1 MKAHRMGSTQKGESN
16 MSRYGVIF
24 TAVACG
30 LLALPA
36 PLLARD
42 YTTWAL
48 YNPRWYQPHY
58 LPSVDEASNRLQFI
72 SPHFAP
78 VTANEELTTG
88 YSLQRVDVN
97 RLGVNL
103 SFTKSSVTQDS
114 QYYWSWWGGYVA
126 PVITSHTDD
135 IVASIVYADVAYFE
149 LYHNGRST
157 EVVSAHGANWCVDY
171 VSRGAQRGNA
181 FCVAS
186 EADAHGIIDALATLV
201 VASGQNLDISP
212 GMTMKPVPEKET
224 RNHPELAG
232 MQVKDM
238 VWDSPPDQ
246 AGIKKGDIV
255 RSINGKPCTEEQ
267 AFTDLFNAAVREKPE
282 GGVVSVEVLHRGNSR
297 TVDLHYL
304 NPDADIALLRQK
316 SAGSARHPVGSV
328 ISVPEVNQA
337 APPAPEVSQA
347 APPSTF
353 RLGVRVRAVT
363 DSDVIAMGLLKPKGV
378 VVTGVEKG
386 GLAEEMQMQIGDVIV
401 EVNGSE
407 IGDVE
412 FFTQFVRSGAAK
424 SFRVWRKG
432 QAVEL
437 TVPQS
442 M

>member
-1 MKAHRMGSTQKGESN
+1 
-16 MSRYGVIF
+16 MSLSRPQEPGNARRGKSKMLRYRVFF
-24 TAVACG
+24 TAVFCAA
-30 LLALPA
+30 LALPA
-36 PLLARD
+36 PLAAELE
-42 YTTWAL
+42 TH
-48 YNPRWYQPHY
+48 WYQPRY
-58 LPSVDEASNRLQFI
+58 LPSVEDASDQLKLA
-72 SPHFAP
+72 SPNFSPMSVEVYNNGSRRAYG
-78 VTANEELTTG
+78 LTSG

-97 RLGVNL
+97 RLGINL
-103 SFTKSSVTQDS
+103 SFTKSGVVQDS
-114 QYYWSWWGGYVA
+114 QYFWSWWGGYVA
-126 PVITSHTDD
+126 PVTTSYADG
-135 IVASIVYADVAYFE
+135 IVTSIVYADVAYFE

-157 EVVSAHGANWCVDY
+157 EVVSAHGANWCVDC

-186 EADAHGIIDALATLV
+186 EADTHGIIDALATLV
-201 VASGQNLDISP
+201 VASGQNLDFFP
-212 GMTMKPVPEKET
+212 GMIMKPVPEKET

-407 IGDVE
+407 IGDE
-412 FFTQFVRSGAAK
+412 IG
-424 SFRVWRKG
+424 
-432 QAVEL
+432 
-437 TVPQS
+437 
-442 M
+442 

>member
-1 MKAHRMGSTQKGESN
+1 MKIPV
-16 MSRYGVIF
+16 SRFSLAVIL
-24 TAVACG
+24 AA
-30 LLALPA
+30 LALPA

-58 LPSVDEASNRLQFI
+58 LASVDEASNRLQFI

-103 SFTKSSVTQDS
+103 SFTKSGVTQGS

-126 PVITSHTDD
+126 PVVTSYTDD

-149 LYHNGRST
+149 LYHNGRG
-157 EVVSAHGANWCVDY
+157 AHFPAIWCITPI
-171 VSRGAQRGNA
+171 SRGASRGNA
-181 FCVAS
+181 ICVPS
-186 EADAHGIIDALATLV
+186 EADAHGLIDTLATLV
-201 VASGQNLDISP
+201 VASGHSLDISP

-282 GGVVSVEVLHRGNSR
+282 GGVVHVEILRKGN
-297 TVDLHYL
+297 TKAFDLHYS
-304 NPDADIALLRQK
+304 NPDANLAQLRLQ

-328 ISVPEVNQA
+328 IPVPEVNQG
-337 APPAPEVSQA
+337 APPAPDASQP
-347 APPSTF
+347 APPSGF

-363 DSDVIAMGLLKPKGV
+363 DADVAAMGLTNAKGV

-386 GLAEEMQMQIGDVIV
+386 SLAEEMQMEVGDAVLA
-401 EVNGSE
+401 VNGSD
-407 IGDVE
+407 IVDADT
-412 FFTQFVRSGAAK
+412 FAQLVRNGAAK

-432 QAVEL
+432 KMLEL

-442 M
+442 L